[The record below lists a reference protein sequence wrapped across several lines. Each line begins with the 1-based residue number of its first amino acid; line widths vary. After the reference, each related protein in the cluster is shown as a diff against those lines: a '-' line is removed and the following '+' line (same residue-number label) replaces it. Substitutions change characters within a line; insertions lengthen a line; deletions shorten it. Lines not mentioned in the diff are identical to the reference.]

1 MKWVVFLVF
10 LMLEPSFEAIMDIV
24 PFGLLALLVV
34 KGMIVLPENPL
45 ATFIYRKIS
54 KQLEKMEFE
63 QYNSQLSRVV
73 SWGCQLISV
82 RAIKAAEKLAV
93 YVKSEELEEV
103 YQEIDTTLKIIE
115 YKRMSV
121 NAKHKITRSENR
133 LDDTTTEVDPEELRE
148 EEEIVY

>member
-10 LMLEPSFEAIMDIV
+10 LMLEPSLEAIMDII

-63 QYNSQLSRVV
+63 Q
-73 SWGCQLISV
+73 
-82 RAIKAAEKLAV
+82 
-93 YVKSEELEEV
+93 
-103 YQEIDTTLKIIE
+103 
-115 YKRMSV
+115 
-121 NAKHKITRSENR
+121 
-133 LDDTTTEVDPEELRE
+133 
-148 EEEIVY
+148 